1 MKITTSLKKILK
13 LQKKIRMIQGGQGA
27 GKTIAILVIL
37 VNNASQHKKRE
48 IYIASEQLTKM
59 RDTVIKDAIKVIES
73 FSLTVDMI
81 GMETGR
87 PKIIFPNGSFIRFI
101 GLDKEDVGKGLRS
114 HVMYVNE
121 ANKINFE
128 TYRQLTSRAKNIY
141 IDFNP
146 DEKFWAHEHVQIRKD
161 SDFLNLTF
169 QDNEYLSEAERGEIM
184 LYKELGYHSDGSIKS
199 KYWSNKWRVYGL
211 GEIGILE
218 GAVYEDWSIV
228 EKIPDKAELLGCGV
242 DFGYSVPAA
251 WIACYKFNGHYY
263 FDQIIYEAKLTN
275 QDLGE
280 MIIASGLQDAVTYA
294 DNAEPKSIDEIY
306 KMGIDIRPCV
316 GKTDLVNFAVKKMN
330 LKTFYV
336 TQGSIELIE
345 EFQKYIW
352 DTDRTGKTLT
362 KPRKKDDHAM
372 NAVQYFVGSE
382 GKHDGSY

>member
-1 MKITTSLKKILK
+1 MKQTTSLKKILK
-13 LQKKIRMIQGGQGA
+13 LRKKIRMVQGGQGA
-27 GKTIAILVIL
+27 GKTIAILIIL
-37 VNNASQHKKRE
+37 INHASSKKKRE

-59 RDTVIKDAIKVIES
+59 RDTVIKDAIKVVES
-73 FSLTVDMI
+73 FGLTVDMI

-114 HVMYVNE
+114 HVMYINE
-121 ANKINFE
+121 ANKVNFE
-128 TYRQLTSRAKNIY
+128 TYRQLTSRAENIY

-146 DEKFWAHEHVQIRKD
+146 DEKFWAHEHIKIRKD
-161 SDFLNLTF
+161 CDYINLTF
-169 QDNEYLSEAERGEIM
+169 LDNECLGDAERDEIL
-184 LYKELGYHSDGSIKS
+184 LYKELGYHPDGSIKS

-218 GAVYEDWSIV
+218 GAVYEDWEVVKSIP
-228 EKIPDKAELLGCGV
+228 EKSELLGCGV

-251 WIACYKFNGHYY
+251 WIAVYRFNGHYY

-280 MIIASGLQDAVTYA
+280 MAIAAGMQNAITYA

-306 KMGIDIRPCV
+306 KMGVDIRPCV

-336 TQGSIELIE
+336 TEASTDLIE

-352 DTDRTGKTLT
+352 DTDKTGKTLT

>member
-1 MKITTSLKKILK
+1 MKQTTSLKKILK
-13 LQKKIRMIQGGQGA
+13 LRKKIRMVQGGQGA
-27 GKTIAILVIL
+27 GKTIAILIIL
-37 VNNASQHKKRE
+37 INHASGNPNKE
-48 IYIASEQLTKM
+48 IIIASKELTKM
-59 RDTVIKDAIKVIES
+59 RLTVIKDFKKVMRAFGIYDDNR
-73 FSLTVDMI
+73 FLGDTLYN
-81 GMETGR
+81 
-87 PKIIFPNGSFIRFI
+87 FPNGSFIKFI
-101 GLDKEDVGKGLRS
+101 GLDKDDVGKGLRS
-114 HVMYVNE
+114 DVVYVNE
-121 ANKINFE
+121 ANKVDFE
-128 TYRQLTSRAKNIY
+128 TYRQLTSRTNNIY

-161 SDFLNLTF
+161 CDYVNLTF
-169 QDNEYLSEAERGEIM
+169 LDNEFLGQSEREEI
-184 LYKELGYHSDGSIKS
+184 LLNKELGYHPDGSIKS
-199 KYWSNKWRVYGL
+199 KYWANRWRIYGL
-211 GEIGILE
+211 GEIGILD
-218 GAVYEDWSIV
+218 GAVYEDWEV
-228 EKIPDKAELLGCGV
+228 VKAIPDKAELLGCGV

-251 WIACYKFNGHYY
+251 WVAVYKFNGHYY

-280 MIIASGLQDAVTYA
+280 MAIASGMQNAITYA

-336 TQGSIELIE
+336 TEASVDLIE

-352 DTDRTGKTLT
+352 DTDKTGKTLT

-372 NAVQYFVGSE
+372 NAVQYFIGSE

>member
-1 MKITTSLKKILK
+1 M
-13 LQKKIRMIQGGQGA
+13 
-27 GKTIAILVIL
+27 
-37 VNNASQHKKRE
+37 
-48 IYIASEQLTKM
+48 
-59 RDTVIKDAIKVIES
+59 
-73 FSLTVDMI
+73 
-81 GMETGR
+81 
-87 PKIIFPNGSFIRFI
+87 
-101 GLDKEDVGKGLRS
+101 
-114 HVMYVNE
+114 
-121 ANKINFE
+121 
-128 TYRQLTSRAKNIY
+128 
-141 IDFNP
+141 
-146 DEKFWAHEHVQIRKD
+146 
-161 SDFLNLTF
+161 
-169 QDNEYLSEAERGEIM
+169 
-184 LYKELGYHSDGSIKS
+184 
-199 KYWSNKWRVYGL
+199 
-211 GEIGILE
+211 
-218 GAVYEDWSIV
+218 
-228 EKIPDKAELLGCGV
+228 

-251 WIACYKFNGHYY
+251 WIAVYRFDGHYY

>member
-1 MKITTSLKKILK
+1 MV
-13 LQKKIRMIQGGQGA
+13 QGGQGA
-27 GKTIAILVIL
+27 GKTIAILIIL
-37 VNNASQHKKRE
+37 INHASSKKKRE

-59 RDTVIKDAIKVIES
+59 RDTVIKDAIKVVES
-73 FSLTVDMI
+73 FGLTVDMI

-114 HVMYVNE
+114 HVMYINE
-121 ANKINFE
+121 ANKVNFE
-128 TYRQLTSRAKNIY
+128 TYRQLTSRAENIY

-146 DEKFWAHEHVQIRKD
+146 DEKFWAHEHIKIRKD
-161 SDFLNLTF
+161 CDYINLTF
-169 QDNEYLSEAERGEIM
+169 LDNECLGDAERDEIL
-184 LYKELGYHSDGSIKS
+184 LYKELGYHPDGSIKS

-218 GAVYEDWSIV
+218 GAVYEDWEVVKSIP
-228 EKIPDKAELLGCGV
+228 EKSELLGCGV

-251 WIACYKFNGHYY
+251 WIAVYRFNGHYY

-280 MIIASGLQDAVTYA
+280 MAIAAGMQNAITYA

-306 KMGIDIRPCV
+306 KMGVDIRPCV

-336 TQGSIELIE
+336 TEASTDLIE

-352 DTDRTGKTLT
+352 DTDKTGKTLT